1 MTQPSRLYRLIES
14 QLDGITLAGFIAE
27 RRLPTKSWREI
38 ADEIR
43 ERTGEQVHEETLRQ
57 WFPERDRADR
67 ADSASAA

>member
-14 QLDGITLAGFIAE
+14 QLDGTLAEFIAQ

-57 WFPERDRADR
+57 WFADQSSTV
-67 ADSASAA
+67 DAA

>member
-14 QLDGITLAGFIAE
+14 QLDVPLADFIAK

-43 ERTGEQVHEETLRQ
+43 ERTGEAIHEETLRQ
-57 WFPERDRADR
+57 WFADR
-67 ADSASAA
+67 ETASAA